1 MRYFLVIHIIVL
13 ASTIREIEKNY
24 GKSNRN
30 ICQLFNFYDPF
41 EMYYEK
47 KFHTS
52 IKEPQNKIKIDCSL
66 IVLLQNVAL
75 STHVRSTLTY
85 SSFVPSSARLHSFS
99 ISYSVT
105 KTWRFH
111 VLGARCWY
119 NTTLLFNTSP
129 CHVHK
134 CCF

>member
-1 MRYFLVIHIIVL
+1 MKYFLVIHIIVL

-30 ICQLFNFYDPF
+30 ICQLFNIYDPF

-66 IVLLQNVAL
+66 IVLLQNCGTFN
-75 STHVRSTLTY
+75 SRSQ
-85 SSFVPSSARLHSFS
+85 
-99 ISYSVT
+99 
-105 KTWRFH
+105 
-111 VLGARCWY
+111 
-119 NTTLLFNTSP
+119 
-129 CHVHK
+129 
-134 CCF
+134 